1 MQCYHFGMHFSAKWH
16 QVFLGLFSC
25 PFITHHNGEIGISLQ
40 VSCNSLINLIWVGY
54 RSSELTSHFWT
65 NWLPKPIA
73 KPSILKKSKTRSHPW
88 FRKFILK
95 ICYGWMKKAAVEP
108 KNLSVSFIA
117 MFYGHDCKSACCTLV
132 IFM

>member
-16 QVFLGLFSC
+16 QVFSGLFSL
-25 PFITHHNGEIGISLQ
+25 PFITHRNGEIDISLQ
-40 VSCNSLINLIWVGY
+40 VSCNSLINLIWVQVI
-54 RSSELTSHFWT
+54 RIDFAFSNKLTSQTRRQTFNFKIKH
-65 NWLPKPIA
+65 
-73 KPSILKKSKTRSHPW
+73 KTRSHPW
-88 FRKFILK
+88 FRLFILK
-95 ICYGWMKKAAVEP
+95 TCDGWKKKAAVEP